1 MFQTYRFHLVVKFF
15 IRSFILVVSVFAY
28 SGEAF
33 AQLEEDPQ
41 ITALMDRWKTYNLEH
56 QEIRGWRI
64 QVLASVDRR
73 QMESAKRTFENLYP
87 DYPVIFVHNAPYFHL
102 KVGAFLTQQKAQAF
116 MKKLQADYPQ
126 AIPVTDNIK
135 VEELLLYDQ

>member
-1 MFQTYRFHLVVKFF
+1 MFKYPGSIMNYITRHSIWLLAIVLVCFCQKM
-15 IRSFILVVSVFAY
+15 
-28 SGEAF
+28 E

-56 QEIRGWRI
+56 QEVRGWRI
-64 QVLASVDRR
+64 QVMASIDRR
-73 QMESAKRTFENLYP
+73 QMESAKRSFERLYP

-102 KVGAFLTQQKAQAF
+102 KVGAFLTMQKAQAF
-116 MKKLQADYPQ
+116 MKKLQSDYPQ

-135 VEELLLYDQ
+135 VEELLLFDQ